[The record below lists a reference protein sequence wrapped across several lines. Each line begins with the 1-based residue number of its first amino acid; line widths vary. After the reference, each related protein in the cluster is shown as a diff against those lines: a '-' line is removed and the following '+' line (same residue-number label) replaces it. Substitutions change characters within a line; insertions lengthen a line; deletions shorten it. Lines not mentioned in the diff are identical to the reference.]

1 MGVGTWVVVGGGMI
15 GCICR
20 WLVFGWMYGCVGR
33 WVMVG

>member
-1 MGVGTWVVVGGGMI
+1 MI
-15 GCICR
+15 GCIGRWWLGDGCVGR